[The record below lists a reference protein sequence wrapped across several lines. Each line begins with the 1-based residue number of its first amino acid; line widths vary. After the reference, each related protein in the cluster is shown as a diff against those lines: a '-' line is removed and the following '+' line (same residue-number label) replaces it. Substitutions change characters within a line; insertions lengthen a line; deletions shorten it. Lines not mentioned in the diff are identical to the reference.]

1 MDTFMDKLAQR
12 LNAQEMIKANNSA
25 EVAETTRLKEQN
37 TMYEALLQKVQESS
51 AQSEAGVAKL
61 EQGAVSIAESA
72 EKVEQ
77 GALKV
82 AESAE
87 KAEQG
92 ALKVAES
99 ADRVQ
104 QNSARVE
111 ELINAALAKIAEI
124 QKGEQNTEEL
134 NALLEELKQV
144 QDEKFENL
152 TDHVHKESVKVYR
165 NVQAVIVEELAK
177 SNDASAKKLASA
189 SRKVTFVLVLSLLS
203 MLVSAAGLAFQI
215 LVYLNII

>member
-1 MDTFMDKLAQR
+1 M
-12 LNAQEMIKANNSA
+12 
-25 EVAETTRLKEQN
+25 
-37 TMYEALLQKVQESS
+37 
-51 AQSEAGVAKL
+51 
-61 EQGAVSIAESA
+61 
-72 EKVEQ
+72 
-77 GALKV
+77 
-82 AESAE
+82 
-87 KAEQG
+87 
-92 ALKVAES
+92 KVAES